1 MTDTFIDDPAETDAQ
16 VPSNTPRRATP
27 NTQSTTAAASHS
39 SAHGAHSSSVVQ
51 QTAPTPSQPPTPTTS
66 RQSST
71 PERTA
76 TTEVTVP
83 PETSHLCMDDMIVL
97 HPSFP
102 GSIHFEG
109 VVRDTVI
116 PHL

>member
-1 MTDTFIDDPAETDAQ
+1 MDHTETDAR
-16 VPSNTPRRATP
+16 VPSTTPRSALP
-27 NTQSTTAAASHS
+27 NTQSATAAASHS
-39 SAHGAHSSSVVQ
+39 SAHGTQTSSVVQ

-66 RQSST
+66 QPSST
-71 PERTA
+71 PEA
-76 TTEVTVP
+76 AASTEVTVP

>member
-1 MTDTFIDDPAETDAQ
+1 MTDTSIDDHGETDAQ

-27 NTQSTTAAASHS
+27 NTQSVTAAASHS
-39 SAHGAHSSSVVQ
+39 SAHSIQTSSVVKQ
-51 QTAPTPSQPPTPTTS
+51 AAPTSSQPPTPTTS
-66 RQSST
+66 QQSST

-102 GSIHFEG
+102 GSIHFKG
-109 VVRDTVI
+109 VVRE
-116 PHL
+116 L